1 MGDSFNLQPLT
12 GSAAPTSFAALVFST
27 NQQASAPSAETLE
40 ADSTGVAMFGHMHL
54 RGRDMTFRAYYPDG
68 KEEVLISVDATP
80 NFFRISVT
88 DHGPGIPPEG
98 RSRLFKK
105 FSRLQRS
112 VGGMG
117 LGLYI
122 SRGIARAHGGD
133 LTFEAPDEGGSRFV
147 LSLPR

>member
-1 MGDSFNLQPLT
+1 LSN
-12 GSAAPTSFAALVFST
+12 AAKFS
-27 NQQASAPSAETLE
+27 
-40 ADSTGVAMFGHMHL
+40 
-54 RGRDMTFRAYYPDG
+54 RG
-68 KEEVLISVDATP
+68 KEEVLISFDATP
-80 NFFRISVT
+80 NFFRICVT